1 MAWRRTRVVLG
12 ALVAVAVALIL
23 IDVRGPGPADALR
36 GAAGAIAGPPERAL
50 AWVRTQAT
58 DRWGGTAADRAR
70 IAELEAELDRAR
82 ALAAAAAAGE
92 VSDAELRE
100 LTALAP
106 AGGWT
111 QAPARVVSVT
121 PAQDGVRS
129 AAVSVGS
136 GQQVVPG
143 LAVLA
148 GNGAV
153 GGSGGLAGVV
163 DVVAPQV
170 STVRLVVD
178 PTFEMVARVA
188 SSGEVGVY
196 RGTGDG
202 GRFELLDPLGEVGA
216 GDLIVTLGVPGG
228 AVPADLPIGR
238 VAQVTGSS
246 AALDRAAQV
255 TPSVDDS
262 TMDRVVVLLPG
273 TGEGDAR

>member
-23 IDVRGPGPADALR
+23 IDVRGHGPADALR
-36 GAAGAIAGPPERAL
+36 GAAGVIAGPPERAV

-58 DRWGGTAADRAR
+58 DRFGGTAADRAR

-92 VSDAELRE
+92 LSAAELRE
-100 LTALAP
+100 LAALVP
-106 AGGWT
+106 AAGWT
-111 QAPARVVSVT
+111 QVPARVVSVT
-121 PAQDGVRS
+121 AAQDGVRS
-129 AAVSVGS
+129 AAISVGS
-136 GQQVVPG
+136 GAQVLPG

-148 GNGAV
+148 GSGAS
-153 GGSGGLAGVV
+153 GGSGGLAGLV
-163 DVVAPQV
+163 DVVAPLV

-178 PTFEMVARVA
+178 PTVEMAARVA

-202 GRFELLDPLGEVGA
+202 GRFELLDPLGEVAA

-228 AVPADLPIGR
+228 TVPADLPIGR

-246 AALDRAAQV
+246 AALDRVAEV
-255 TPSVDDS
+255 TPAVDDS
-262 TMDRVVVLLPG
+262 TMDRVVVLIPG
-273 TGEGDAR
+273 AGEAGGS